1 MLSSSWGSSNSSSNC
16 YNIFP
21 ELSSSSIISFF
32 SSLISWDRFFLSMVI
47 SSRSWFIR
55 TIPESSLVFFSSPR
69 SLNYSASKVAV
80 CSVTGAEP
88 LLALK
93 RTSALFSSLALSCII
108 ILTSSPSS
116 FFSSETGSLLF
127 SSSTSTAS
135 FPSYAGITSP
145 SRSGSSLINLS
156 KWILKNIENSAN
168 LLSIESSI
176 SRPISLS
183 I

>member
-1 MLSSSWGSSNSSSNC
+1 MANSSR
-16 YNIFP
+16 P
-21 ELSSSSIISFF
+21 SFC
-32 SSLISWDRFFLSMVI
+32 RG
-47 SSRSWFIR
+47 
-55 TIPESSLVFFSSPR
+55 IPESSLVFFSSPR
-69 SLNYSASKVAV
+69 SLNYSASKDAV

-116 FFSSETGSLLF
+116 FFSSLTGSFLF
-127 SSSTSTAS
+127 SSSTSAAS
-135 FPSYAGITSP
+135 LLSYSGITSP

-156 KWILKNIENSAN
+156 KWILKNMENSAN